1 MLVLHTPQPHVL
13 TGLDLMQTELIA
25 RSATIAL
32 VDVTVGDDLVVP
44 SDTDV
49 RAAELRWGA
58 TGGRL

>member
-1 MLVLHTPQPHVL
+1 ML